1 MNPQIQTQEIS
12 DADLDAVSGGLHSA
26 VANSAVG
33 SATATLDSVAPVS
46 TVATSGVAA
55 VESFAGLNSSALT
68 GFVAG
73 L

>member
-12 DADLDAVSGGLHSA
+12 DTDLDAVSGGLHSA
-26 VANSAVG
+26 VAAGAVG

-46 TVATSGVAA
+46 TVATTAVGAA
-55 VESFAGLNSSALT
+55 ESFAGLNTSAVT
-68 GFVAG
+68 GLVAG

>member
-26 VANSAVG
+26 VAGGAVA

-46 TVATSGVAA
+46 TVATTAVGA
-55 VESFAGLNSSALT
+55 VESFAGLNTSAVT
-68 GFVAG
+68 GLVAG